1 MTDDQD
7 TRRPRGVERITS
19 GPLFRVLRPVLGPTA
34 VAVTVQAVGSLCSV
48 IPFCALLELADRLT
62 QHQDVGGALI
72 WFVAGLGIQSACG
85 FLALLITHFADVG
98 LQATLR
104 RTLSTKLGRLPLGW
118 FGEHSSGRVRQ
129 IVQNDVD
136 SLHQL
141 VAHTLVES
149 VAGVLTPAVGLVFC
163 FAVDWRLGLAVTAP
177 MVLYFT
183 VFSALS
189 RTGNRDIMARVSD
202 ELGAVSAAITDYFR
216 GVVVLKV
223 FGRAGEKYGRFTAVS
238 ERFRAEF
245 TGLVRPAM
253 RAQAVASVF
262 LTASVMACS
271 VFAVGVWSVQQHW
284 TRAASVLVVSTV
296 AMMLPA
302 AILTIATSAQAR
314 AEAVEAAGRIVR
326 LLDEPELPVTDR
338 EAELDGAAVEVRD
351 VSFGYRQDRPV
362 LRDITLTFPARTTT
376 ALVGPSGAGK
386 STLTALLARFHD
398 VDRGEIR
405 LGGVDVRDIPP
416 GQLYRT
422 VGVLLQ
428 EPQLPAVSVAEN
440 IALGRPDATRA
451 EIERAAREA
460 LIHDR
465 IAALPKGYDAVVGT
479 DARLS
484 GGEAQRIAIA
494 RLLLA
499 DAPVLV
505 LDEAMSA
512 IDPDAAALL
521 HAALRRLAEG
531 RTVIMIAHRLGST
544 TGADNTVVLED
555 GRVVEQG
562 THAQLLEHKGV
573 YARMWNDW
581 NDRND
586 WNDDVCGVAR

>member
-1 MTDDQD
+1 MSDQH
-7 TRRPRGVERITS
+7 TRQQPGLSRQPGLSEKITG
-19 GPLFRVLRPVLGPTA
+19 GPLFRILRPVLAPTA
-34 VAVTVQAVGSLCSV
+34 VAVALQAAGSLCSV
-48 IPFCALLELADRLT
+48 IPFFALLDLAEGLT
-62 QHQDVGGALI
+62 HHQDVGGPLF
-72 WFVAGLGIQSACG
+72 WFIAGLGIQSTCG
-85 FLALLITHFADVG
+85 FVALLITHFADVE

-104 RTLSTKLGRLPLGW
+104 RTLSAKLGRLPLGW
-118 FGEHSSGRVRQ
+118 FGAHSSGRVRQ

-149 VAGVLTPAVGLVFC
+149 VACVLTPAAGLLFC
-163 FAVDWRLGLAVTAP
+163 FAVDWRLGLAVIAP

-183 VFSALS
+183 VFSALPK
-189 RTGNRDIMARVSD
+189 TGNRDIMARVSA
-202 ELGAVSAAITDYFR
+202 ELAAVSSAITDYFR

-223 FGRAGEKYGRFTAVS
+223 FGKAGEKYGRFTAVS
-238 ERFRAEF
+238 ERFREEF

-253 RAQAVASVF
+253 RAQAVAGVF

-271 VFAVGVWSVQQHW
+271 VFAVGVWSVQQGW
-284 TRAASVLVVSTV
+284 TRAASLLVVSAV

-302 AILTIATSAQAR
+302 AVLTVATSAQAR
-314 AEAVEAAGRIVR
+314 ADAAEAAGRIVR
-326 LLDEPELPVTDR
+326 LLDEPELPATDR
-338 EAELDGAAVEVRD
+338 EAELRDATVEVRD
-351 VSFGYRQDRPV
+351 VGFGYRAEEPV
-362 LRDITLTFPARTTT
+362 LHDITLTFPARTTT

-398 VDRGEIR
+398 VDRGQIR
-405 LGGVDVRDIPP
+405 IGGVDVRDIPTR
-416 GQLYRT
+416 QLYRT

-428 EPQLPAVSVAEN
+428 QPQLPAVSVADN

-451 EIERAAREA
+451 EVERAAREA

-465 IAALPKGYDAVVGT
+465 ILALPNGYDSVVGT

-499 DAPVLV
+499 DTPVLV
-505 LDEAMSA
+505 LDEATSA

-521 HAALRRLAEG
+521 NAALRRLTAD
-531 RTVIMIAHRLGST
+531 RTVIVITHRLDSAKE
-544 TGADNTVVLED
+544 ADNTVVLEH

-562 THAQLLEHKGV
+562 THAQLLEHGGV
-573 YARMWNDW
+573 YARMWND
-581 NDRND
+581 DL
-586 WNDDVCGVAR
+586 CGVPR